1 MHLIYKSFSV
11 HVLNLYDVLL
21 ISSPEPKVLIKI
33 RPLSVTRVGD
43 AVVAVINF
51 SHFYLL
57 QNHWPIS
64 SKLGT
69 KNNGV
74 KGIQVCLSEGSCLFL

>member
-11 HVLNLYDVLL
+11 HVLNLYDVVL

-33 RPLSVTRVGD
+33 RPLSVSVGD
-43 AVVAVINF
+43 TVVAVVNF

-64 SKLGT
+64 FKLGT

-74 KGIQVCLSEGSCLFL
+74 KGIQVCLSEESCLFL

>member
-1 MHLIYKSFSV
+1 MHLTYKSFSV
-11 HVLNLYDVLL
+11 HVLNLYGVLM

-33 RPLSVTRVGD
+33 PPLSVSVGD
-43 AVVAVINF
+43 TVVAVVNF

-69 KNNGV
+69 KNNVV